1 MTQGRKVHIVGAGM
15 AGLAAAVRSVEL
27 GLQVRLSEGAPQAGG
42 RCRSFEDSVL
52 GRIID
57 NGNHLIL
64 GANPAIFAY
73 LGAIGAADKLTPLE
87 SACFPF
93 LDVSSGAAWTVRPGA
108 GRWPW
113 WLLDPDRRVPGARL
127 ADYWAMLRI
136 LNAPASAR
144 LDEYV
149 NVQAPMFARFWE
161 PLALA
166 VLNTEAAASSARL
179 LGRVLAETLMRGG
192 AASRPYFAHAGL
204 GSALVDPALAFL
216 ERSSVATRFSCR
228 LRGMDVNDDRV
239 TRLIFDDEVIEIGA
253 DETVILAVP
262 SWEAGA
268 LIPGLV
274 VPTETRPIVNAHF
287 QIESAFDFA
296 DGAPFLGVIGGTAHW
311 LFRRG
316 DVVSA
321 TVSAA
326 RVLADDVALQVAE
339 AIWRDV
345 AAAIGRPGS
354 PLPRHRIIK
363 EKRAT
368 IAQTPGQDALR
379 PPTATRWRNLL
390 LAGDWTQTGLPATIE
405 GAVGSGR
412 HAAELAGNLA
422 K

>member
-15 AGLAAAVRSVEL
+15 AGLAAAVRCVEL
-27 GLQVRLSEGAPQAGG
+27 GLDVRISEGAPQAGG
-42 RCRSFEDSVL
+42 RCRSFEDSVV
-52 GRIID
+52 GRVID

-73 LGAIGAADKLTPLE
+73 LASIGAADKLTPFE
-87 SACFPF
+87 PARFPF
-93 LDVSSGAAWTVRPGA
+93 LDLSTGTAWTVRPGA

-113 WLLDPDRRVPGARL
+113 WLLVPSRRVPGARL

-136 LNAPASAR
+136 LDAPGAAR
-144 LDEYV
+144 LDDFV
-149 NVQAPMFARFWE
+149 NLDAPMFARFWE

-179 LGRVLAETLMRGG
+179 IGRVLAETLMRGG
-192 AASRPYFAHAGL
+192 AASRPYFAHDGL
-204 GSALVDPALAFL
+204 GSALVEPALAFL
-216 ERSSVATRFSCR
+216 QRSSVETRFSCR
-228 LRGMDVNDDRV
+228 LRALETNDGQV
-239 TRLIFDDEVIEIGA
+239 TRLVFAEETIEIGA

-262 SWEAGA
+262 SWEAGG
-268 LIPGLV
+268 LVPGLIA
-274 VPTETRPIVNAHF
+274 PTETRPIVNAHF
-287 QIESAFDFA
+287 RIDGAFDFA

-326 RVLADDVALQVAE
+326 GALADDAAPQVAE

-345 AAAIGRPGS
+345 ARAIGRPGA
-354 PLPRHRIIK
+354 PIPAHRIIK

-368 IAQTPGQDALR
+368 IAQTPQQDALR
-379 PPTATRWRNLL
+379 PPPATRWRNLL

-405 GAVGSGR
+405 GAVRSGR
-412 HAAELAGNLA
+412 LAAEMAGGDP